1 MVAPVTLQRFNGTD
15 LLADQ
20 PDLLAV
26 EEPLEIRLGFGP
38 RENRQQRGLAVT
50 MRTPG
55 VGSSEHDQELAL
67 GFLFTE
73 GIIHHRADVL
83 SCRHCVQDSTKQGNV
98 IRIELADNV
107 IVDWARLERNV
118 YTASSCGICGK
129 ASIEAVQALTPGPL
143 PGGFAVEPTVIQAL
157 PDKLR
162 VFQKTFTYT
171 GGLHAAALFDASGQI
186 LLVREDIGRHNAL
199 DKIIGAAFWQGKL
212 PLRQYGILVS
222 GRVAFELVQ
231 KCWMAGVPLLAA
243 VGAPSSLAVETA
255 RQANITLL
263 GFVRDGRYNCY
274 NEQW

>member
-1 MVAPVTLQRFNGTD
+1 M
-15 LLADQ
+15 
-20 PDLLAV
+20 
-26 EEPLEIRLGFGP
+26 
-38 RENRQQRGLAVT
+38 

-55 VGSSEHDQELAL
+55 VGASEHDQELAL

-73 GIIHHRADVL
+73 GIIHHRADIL

-98 IRIELADNV
+98 IRVELAEDV
-107 IVDWARLERNV
+107 TVDWARLERNV

-129 ASIEAVQALTPGPL
+129 TSIEAVQALTPGPL
-143 PGGFAVEPTVIQAL
+143 PDGFSVDPVVIQAL

-162 VFQKTFTYT
+162 AFQKTFAYT

-199 DKIIGAAFWQGKL
+199 DKVIGAAFWQNRL
-212 PLRQYGILVS
+212 PLHQYGILVS

-243 VGAPSSLAVETA
+243 IGAPSSLAVETA

-263 GFVRDGRYNCY
+263 GFVRDGRYNLY
-274 NEQW
+274 SSMFDV